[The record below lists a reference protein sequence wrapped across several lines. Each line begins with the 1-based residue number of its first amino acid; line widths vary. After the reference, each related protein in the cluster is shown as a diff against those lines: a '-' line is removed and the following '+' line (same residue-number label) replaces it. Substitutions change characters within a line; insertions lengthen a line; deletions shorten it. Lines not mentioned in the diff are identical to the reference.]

1 MLWLVLY
8 EELEDWVEEMESWL
22 PILLSLVVLESIPS
36 AVDDPDE
43 LADWAK
49 DMEDVSYVAI
59 LLASLAIAELVSS
72 TVEIWGFKKYRD
84 TLEC

>member
-1 MLWLVLY
+1 MLSLALY

-22 PILLSLVVLESIPS
+22 PILLSLVVLESIPL

-49 DMEDVSYVAI
+49 DVEDVSYVAI
-59 LLASLAIAELVSS
+59 LLASLAIAELVPK

-84 TLEC
+84 TLDC